1 MSRWRLAVPIALAL
15 LFATLCVTS
24 LVTKSGTWDEYRVG
38 IGARRDFDA
47 GSFHPPLSSVLHSL
61 PFHWLEIPEEIWS
74 EPWGP
79 RRGQR
84 IVALRDDDLMLDAA
98 RIALLPVALG
108 ALALVWRWGRRLYG
122 TGGAAIAA
130 AAFAL
135 DPNVIAHARLITPD
149 MTLAATTLLALF
161 ALARVGETPTTAR
174 RIALGGALALV
185 FLSKFTALLLVPIL
199 LATHLGVA
207 WRCAADDRGAA
218 VRRAC
223 GDAAAGLAVAAAIV
237 WAAYGFSV
245 GPVTLGTWTL
255 TLPAPAYASGAA
267 YQWAQSQQPHA
278 FFLLGDRSSDG
289 WWYFYAVVLAGKVPL
304 VLLFLLGLGVGVGTP
319 RDAAARRDELYLWIP
334 GVVLLGYLS
343 FFNTIHNGFRYLLPV
358 WLPLFVLLGRLG
370 PWLAGPRLRQ
380 ALVVVPMAAL
390 AATTLHAWPDYLA
403 YCNALVGGPGQG
415 YRVFSDS
422 NLDWGQDLEALK
434 RWMDAAGVDRVQ
446 LAYFGTADPAHWGI
460 DYVPLPSP
468 VSALPPLPAP
478 PEGTPAPR
486 WVALSAYQYQGVA
499 FGEQNPYARFH
510 AFRPNARAGHS
521 ILLFDLEN
529 LQPR

>member
-1 MSRWRLAVPIALAL
+1 MSRWRLALPILAL

-38 IGARRDFDA
+38 IGARRDFAA

-61 PFHWLEIPEEIWS
+61 PFHWLEIPEEVWG

-98 RIALLPVALG
+98 RFALLPVALG
-108 ALALVWRWGRRLYG
+108 ALALVWLWAQRLYG
-122 TGGAAIAA
+122 ARGAAVAA
-130 AAFAL
+130 AAFSL

-149 MTLAATTLLALF
+149 TTLAATTLLALF
-161 ALARVGETPTTAR
+161 ALARVGEAPTPAR
-174 RIALGGALALV
+174 RAALGVALALV
-185 FLSKFTALLLVPIL
+185 LLAKFTALLLVPIL

-207 WRCAADDRGAA
+207 GRHAEDRAGAL
-218 VRRAC
+218 RRAC
-223 GDAAAGLAVAAAIV
+223 VDAAIGLAVAGVIV
-237 WAAYGFSV
+237 WAAYGFSL
-245 GPVTLGTWTL
+245 GPVDFGEQSL
-255 TLPAPAYASGAA
+255 TLPAPAYVASAV
-267 YQWAQSQQPHA
+267 YQWEQSQQPHA
-278 FFLLGDRSSDG
+278 FFLLGDRSTDG
-289 WWYFYAVVLAGKVPL
+289 WWYFYAVVLAGKLPL
-304 VLLFLLGLGVGVGTP
+304 VLLFLLGLAIGSRTP
-319 RDAAARRDELYLWIP
+319 RPEACRREELYLWLP
-334 GVVLLGYLS
+334 GVVLLVYLS
-343 FFNTIHNGFRYLLPV
+343 CFNTIHNGFRYLLPV
-358 WLPLFVLLGRLG
+358 WLPLLVLLGRLG

-380 ALVVVPMAAL
+380 ALVGVPLAGL
-390 AATTLHAWPDYLA
+390 AATTLVAWPDYLA
-403 YCNALVGGPGQG
+403 YCNALVGGSSNG

-422 NLDWGQDLEALK
+422 NLDWGQDLEAL
-434 RWMDAAGVDRVQ
+434 RAWMDEEDVARVQ

-460 DYVPLPSP
+460 EYVPLPSP
-468 VSALPPLPAP
+468 VSALPPVSPA
-478 PEGTPAPR
+478 PEGTPAPQ

-510 AFRPNARAGHS
+510 AFQPNARAGHS